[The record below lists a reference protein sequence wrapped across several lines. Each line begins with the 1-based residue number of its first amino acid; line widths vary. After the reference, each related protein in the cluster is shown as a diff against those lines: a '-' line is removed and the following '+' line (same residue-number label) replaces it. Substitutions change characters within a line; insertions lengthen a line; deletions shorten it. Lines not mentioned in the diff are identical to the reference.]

1 VSFVATATSSRVR
14 EIADGRLPAA
24 ALGIAVAPV
33 LAAQGGYFPTSWGWS
48 GLLLAWAAVM
58 GALLRPI
65 SRPSRLELLFVG
77 GLAAFAA
84 WQAASSIWGP
94 ATAAGL
100 EVERTFV
107 YVAAALA
114 LLTLVGR
121 EHVRFLLAG
130 VLGGVA
136 IVCIYALLTRLFPNG
151 FNSVNTWS
159 GARLST
165 PVGYWNGLGIVAGIG
180 VLLALGFAA
189 RSAAPVARAAS
200 GAAVPLL
207 VTTLYF
213 TFSRGAWL
221 STFAGLVVLFAVDRS
236 RIRLAV
242 VTAPLAV
249 VAGLAVLDA
258 SRSSALTHV
267 GRSLAAATHD
277 GHRVAAVVLLAVIVS
292 AYVAYAAG
300 KVRTLPRR
308 LERAVPW
315 AALALVAVA
324 VVAVLVRFGAPW
336 TIARHGYDS
345 FTSKQAASTE
355 VNLNSR
361 LFSLSNNGR
370 LHAWRVAIHAF
381 EAHPLGGIGAGGF
394 EQYWNQHRPAA
405 ETLRDAHSLYLET
418 LAETGIVGM
427 LILGAALLAPLAAFR
442 RAREEPFA
450 AFALAGY
457 VAFLVEATVD
467 WDWEL
472 SGVTLVGLLC
482 GGALLAAARGEKPV
496 GRWRLLPIALGSVA
510 GLLALGGLIG
520 NLSLSSSAKAA
531 HTGHWSAAASDAR
544 RARFFAPWSAQ
555 PWEALGHAQ
564 LGLGQKANALASY
577 RKAVAK
583 DPQNAQLW
591 VELAQVEHG
600 PARWK
605 AFSRAITLDPL
616 DDSIR
621 QTVQQLLAAG
631 AKP

>member
-1 VSFVATATSSRVR
+1 VSFVATASASRVR
-14 EIADGRLPAA
+14 EAADGRLPAA
-24 ALGIAVAPV
+24 ALGVAVAPV

-58 GALLRPI
+58 GALLRPV
-65 SRPSRLELLFVG
+65 SRPSRLELVFVG
-77 GLAAFAA
+77 SLAAFAA

-100 EVERTFV
+100 EAERTFV

-130 VLGGVA
+130 ILAGVA
-136 IVCIYALLTRLFPNG
+136 IVCVYSLLTRLFPNG

-207 VTTLYF
+207 VMTLYF

-236 RIRLAV
+236 RIRLALV
-242 VTAPLAV
+242 VTPLALIAAL
-249 VAGLAVLDA
+249 VAWES
-258 SRSSALTHV
+258 SRAAALTHV
-267 GRSLAAATHD
+267 GRSLSAATHD
-277 GHRVAAVVLLAVIVS
+277 GHRLAAVVLVAVILS
-292 AYVAYAAG
+292 GYTAYIAG
-300 KVRTLPRR
+300 R
-308 LERAVPW
+308 LSVPEQVERAAPW
-315 AALALVAVA
+315 AGLALVALA
-324 VVAVLVRFGAPW
+324 IVAVLALYGAPW
-336 TIARHGYDS
+336 TVARHGYDS
-345 FTSKQAASTE
+345 FTRATPNQTA
-355 VNLNSR
+355 NLNSR

-370 LHAWRVAIHAF
+370 LGAWRVALHAF
-381 EAHPLGGIGAGGF
+381 EAHPIGGLGAGGF
-394 EQYWNQHRPAA
+394 EQYWDAHRK
-405 ETLRDAHSLYLET
+405 TNLVIRDAHNLYLET

-442 RAREEPFA
+442 RARKEPLA

-457 VAFLVEATVD
+457 TAFLVEAAVD

-482 GGALLAAARGEKPV
+482 GGALLVAARGERPA
-496 GRWRLLPIALGSVA
+496 GRWRALPIAVGSAV

-531 HTGHWSAAASDAR
+531 HSGHWSAAASDAR

-564 LGLGQKANALASY
+564 LGLGQKANALLSY

-591 VELAQVEHG
+591 VEFATVEHG

-605 AFSRAITLDPL
+605 AFSQAIALDPL